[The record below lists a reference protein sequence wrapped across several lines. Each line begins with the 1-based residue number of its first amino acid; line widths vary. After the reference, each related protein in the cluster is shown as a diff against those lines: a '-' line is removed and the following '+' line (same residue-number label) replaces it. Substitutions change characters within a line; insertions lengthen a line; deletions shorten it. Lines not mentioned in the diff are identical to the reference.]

1 MSNAIKK
8 NSAITAEIVR
18 LHHDEQFK
26 NNWNESGINAF
37 IVLNF
42 F

>member
-18 LHHDEQFK
+18 LHHEQLK
-26 NNWNESGINAF
+26 KNWNESGINAF